1 MNYSH
6 INSPFYFFKIM
17 TEVLKEYNFICCVG
31 EPEPER
37 SIFIFNK
44 NMLNVEP
51 LRTTFDSQKLTQ
63 ELKELNTI
71 QSNFGI
77 GMRESAKTLIEI
89 FLSLL

>member
-1 MNYSH
+1 MIKTHLEQDGTINIINSKRVNYSH

-51 LRTTFDSQKLTQ
+51 LRTTFDSQK
-63 ELKELNTI
+63 
-71 QSNFGI
+71 
-77 GMRESAKTLIEI
+77 SAQ
-89 FLSLL
+89 FSVF